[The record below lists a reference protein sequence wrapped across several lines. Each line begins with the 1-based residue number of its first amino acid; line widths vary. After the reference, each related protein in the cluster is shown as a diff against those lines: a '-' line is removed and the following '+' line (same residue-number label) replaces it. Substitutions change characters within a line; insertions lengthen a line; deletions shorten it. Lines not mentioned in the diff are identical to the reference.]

1 MFNAKALSGAHL
13 RSCKIVALIV
23 SVAFLFSACKTKDSD
38 RKAKL
43 TTEETTTTTTTEPTT
58 ESTTETTETTET
70 SETTEDTTTTESE
83 SFTDT
88 MVTLDDTQAYFKLYP
103 ERFPIIDSST
113 ARKPITAAVYE
124 YFMGNDQSRA
134 PMCSKTHGAWINLAD
149 RVADLVFLVAPTEE
163 EEKHFREVKTNI
175 EMKPYGYDG
184 LGFIVAPDCP
194 VKSLTQDQIRGIY
207 ECKITNW
214 KQVGGPDAEIHPYFR
229 DDQSGSQRLFEEF
242 LWPDGDAPD
251 FSKMMDH
258 FYFEDDMESITDSV
272 SYDKYA
278 IGYNIISYL
287 DWAFENGYIDLV
299 AIDGVVPKTE
309 TFKDHSYPYI
319 TTAYV
324 AIRADEPSDSP
335 ARMLYDWIGSEKSI
349 ELIAANSS
357 LNVDVGE
364 SEILKYD
371 S

>member
-1 MFNAKALSGAHL
+1 MQEKSGMTENRPL
-13 RSCKIVALIV
+13 FEKLWV
-23 SVAFLFSACKTKDSD
+23 SGGGKVTQSERWSLYLETLKGPFQKL
-38 RKAKL
+38 AKL
-43 TTEETTTTTTTEPTT
+43 
-58 ESTTETTETTET
+58 
-70 SETTEDTTTTESE
+70 
-83 SFTDT
+83 
-88 MVTLDDTQAYFKLYP
+88 
-103 ERFPIIDSST
+103 
-113 ARKPITAAVYE
+113 
-124 YFMGNDQSRA
+124 
-134 PMCSKTHGAWINLAD
+134 
-149 RVADLVFLVAPTEE
+149 
-163 EEKHFREVKTNI
+163 
-175 EMKPYGYDG
+175 
-184 LGFIVAPDCP
+184 
-194 VKSLTQDQIRGIY
+194 
-207 ECKITNW
+207 
-214 KQVGGPDAEIHPYFR
+214 
-229 DDQSGSQRLFEEF
+229 EF

-251 FSKMMDH
+251 FSSMMDH
-258 FYFEDDMESITDSV
+258 FYFEDDMESITDAV

-349 ELIAANSS
+349 ELIADNSS
-357 LNVDVGE
+357 LNVDVGD

>member
-1 MFNAKALSGAHL
+1 MFNAKALSGRFL
-13 RSCKIVALIV
+13 RSKRSCKIVALII
-23 SVAFLFSACKTKDSD
+23 SAAFVFSACKSNDKEG
-38 RKAKL
+38 KAKL
-43 TTEETTTTTTTEPTT
+43 TTEETTTYATTESTTT
-58 ESTTETTETTET
+58 ESTTETTT
-70 SETTEDTTTTESE
+70 ETTEDTTTTESTTE
-83 SFTDT
+83 STEP
-88 MVTLDDTQAYFKLYP
+88 LDEIQSYFKLYP
-103 ERFPIIDSST
+103 EMFPIIDSST

-149 RVADLVFLVAPTEE
+149 KVADLVFLVAPTEE
-163 EEKHFREVKTNI
+163 EEKHFREVKVNI

-194 VKSLTQDQIRGIY
+194 VKSLTQEQIRGIY

-251 FSKMMDH
+251 FSSMMDH
-258 FYFEDDMESITDSV
+258 FYFEDDMESITDAV

-349 ELIAANSS
+349 ELIADNSS
-357 LNVDVGE
+357 LNVDVGD

>member
-1 MFNAKALSGAHL
+1 MFHAKALSVASL
-13 RSCKIVALIV
+13 RSKRACKIVALIT
-23 SVAFLFSACKTKDSD
+23 SVTLLLASCKTKEDNG
-38 RKAKL
+38 KTKL
-43 TTEETTTTTTTEPTT
+43 TTEEPATTSTTEPTT
-58 ESTTETTETTET
+58 ESTTETTETTT
-70 SETTEDTTTTESE
+70 SETTTSETTTQTVLSDTE
-83 SFTDT
+83 
-88 MVTLDDTQAYFKLYP
+88 AYFKLYP
-103 ERFPIIDSST
+103 EKFPIIDSST

-124 YFMGNDQSRA
+124 HFMGEDQSRL
-134 PMCSKTHGAWINLAD
+134 PLCSKTHGAWINLAD

-163 EEKHFREVKTNI
+163 EETHFREKKVNI
-175 EMKPYGYDG
+175 EMKAYGYDG

-194 VKSLTQDQIRGIY
+194 VKSLTQEQIRGIY

-335 ARMLYDWIGSEKSI
+335 ARKLYDWIGSETSI
-349 ELIAANSS
+349 EIIQNNSS